1 MDILPALEVWTDSSE
16 IPWHSEPSSG
26 VAETCSKLIEV
37 LFIYTQT
44 FIILHCL
51 PVSSTFS
58 NILETQRNSL
68 ETGPKKILT
77 TGYVPPV
84 PHDMYSTQEAPSWF
98 PLVPSD

>member
-1 MDILPALEVWTDSSE
+1 MDIPPALEVWTDSSE

-44 FIILHCL
+44 FIILFASIKYIRQ
-51 PVSSTFS
+51 V
-58 NILETQRNSL
+58 Q
-68 ETGPKKILT
+68 KYILT

-84 PHDMYSTQEAPSWF
+84 PRDMYSTQRAPSWF
-98 PLVPSD
+98 PLVPRD